1 MKGLLLKDLI
11 NLKSQM
17 KILGLLLLF
26 YIFLAYQNRDLAF
39 LSGMLMI
46 LSVMLSITSISFDER
61 AKWDKYALTMP
72 LSRRQLVFSKYI
84 LNLLSITAGC
94 LIIFAV
100 LPLLGGFGQ
109 ENLLILAATSG
120 AALLMNSLLLPI
132 MFKFGVEKGRYI
144 LVMLILIPSVLT
156 MLLPK
161 SIRFDL
167 TVLDQFSSLLAIAF
181 SLLVI
186 GAFAV
191 SLLLSVKIME
201 AKEL

>member
-46 LSVMLSITSISFDER
+46 LSVMLSITSIAFDER
-61 AKWDKYALTMP
+61 SRWDPYALTMP

-84 LNLLSITAGC
+84 LNLLLIAAGG
-94 LIIFAV
+94 LIIFGV
-100 LPLLGGFGQ
+100 LPFLGGINQ
-109 ENLLILAATSG
+109 ESLLILAVTAAS
-120 AALLMNSLLLPI
+120 ALLINSLLLPI

-144 LVMLILIPSVLT
+144 LVMLSLIPFVLT

-161 SIRFDL
+161 SLRFDL
-167 TVLDQFSSLLAIAF
+167 TVLDQFSSLLAVVF
-181 SLLVI
+181 FLFVL

-191 SLLLSVKIME
+191 SLLISVKIME

>member
-109 ENLLILAATSG
+109 ENLLTLAATSG

-167 TVLDQFSSLLAIAF
+167 SVLDQFSSLLAVAF
-181 SLLVI
+181 FLLVI

-191 SLLLSVKIME
+191 SLLLSVRIME